1 MSNGDA
7 FYQVSLLASF
17 VAGLVALFAPCCISY
32 LLPSY
37 LGNIFKEKRKIL
49 LMTAIYSAGIFT
61 VMLPIVLGAKVL
73 SDFFFRWHTET
84 YIVGGSVM
92 IAAAILSLFGM
103 KLPMPNLPARAG
115 GEMDWLSTYVLGLT
129 AGITAA
135 CCAPVLIGVL
145 ALSSL
150 SPSLWHALV
159 VGLAFV
165 AGMVAPLYVAGLII
179 NRVHLLESPFFN
191 RRIFSIHL
199 DGRYYPIFISNLVS
213 AIMFFSLGLITLG
226 LAITGRLSMP
236 TGPTRIVNDTAWLV
250 TGWTDR
256 WPIING
262 IFYVILVY
270 VIYRLIC
277 RLVYDR
283 R

>member
-1 MSNGDA
+1 MSSGDV
-7 FYQVSLLASF
+7 FYQVSLLAAF

-32 LLPSY
+32 LLPAY
-37 LGNIFKEKRKIL
+37 LGNVFKEKRKIL
-49 LMTAIYSAGIFT
+49 LMTGVYSTGIFT

-73 SDFFFRWHTET
+73 ASFFFRWHTET
-84 YIVGGSVM
+84 YIVGGSIM
-92 IAAAILSLFGM
+92 MAAAILSLVGV
-103 KLPMPNLPARAG
+103 KLPMPHLPAKAG

-150 SPSLWHALV
+150 SPSLWHAFL

-165 AGMVAPLYVAGLII
+165 AGMVAPLYIAGLVIK
-179 NRVHLLESPFFN
+179 RVHLLEKPIFN
-191 RRIFSIHL
+191 KRIFSINL
-199 DGRYYPIFISNLVS
+199 DGRYYPVFITNLVS

-236 TGPTRIVNDTAWLV
+236 TGPAQIVNDTAWLV

-262 IFYVILVY
+262 IFYVLLIY
-270 VIYRLIC
+270 VVYRLV
-277 RLVYDR
+277 RWLVYDR